1 MKTKLIQAFQAQYGC
16 EPEHIVKAPGRVNLI
31 GEHTDYNE
39 GYVLP
44 CAIDYFTLVAV
55 SKRDDMQV
63 RVIALDWENE
73 TDAFDIKSDIAFH
86 QQQMWSNY
94 VRGVLNEL
102 KARGYPVLG
111 CNLAVTGNVPQGA
124 GLSSSAALEVAAAV
138 AFMVVSGGSINDSS
152 SKGLDLNRLQIAR
165 VGQDAENNFVGCA
178 CGIMDQLVSASGV
191 DGHAVFI
198 DCLDYKLTPVALP
211 KELSIVI
218 VNSNVKRG
226 LVDSEYNQR
235 RAQCE
240 AVAAHFD
247 VPSLRHLDEATLDT
261 GKQGLDATFVN
272 RARHVI
278 SENQRVLNMVVALED
293 GNTDSLGNLMA
304 ESHESMKTLFEITVP
319 EIDSLVSIIAS
330 VIGPIGGVR
339 MTGGGFGGC
348 VVALVSDDL
357 VQTVCDAVEADYE
370 KLTGLK
376 STIYRANP
384 SAGVTLLD

>member
-1 MKTKLIQAFQAQYGC
+1 MKEKLIQVFHDQYGC
-16 EPEHIVKAPGRVNLI
+16 GPEHIIKAPGRVNLI

-44 CAIDYFTLVAV
+44 CAIDFFTLVAV

-63 RVIALDWENE
+63 KVIALDWAHATDEFNVENE
-73 TDAFDIKSDIAFH
+73 IAFH

-94 VRGVLNEL
+94 IRGVLNEL
-102 KARGYPVLG
+102 KVRGYPVLG

-124 GLSSSAALEVAAAV
+124 GLSSSAALEVAVAA
-138 AFMVVSGGSINDSS
+138 ALVVVGGGTITNVKTSRF
-152 SKGLDLNRLQIAR
+152 DLNRLEIAR
-165 VGQDAENNFVGCA
+165 IGQDAENNFVGCA

-191 DGHAVFI
+191 DGHAVLI
-198 DCLDYKLTPVALP
+198 DCLDNKLTPVALP
-211 KELSIVI
+211 SALSIVI

-240 AVAAHFD
+240 AVAAHFG
-247 VPSLRHLDEATLDT
+247 VPSLRHLDETKLDA
-261 GKQGLDATFVN
+261 GQQGLNATSVN

-278 SENQRVLNMVVALED
+278 SENQRVLDTVAALED
-293 GNTDSLGNLMA
+293 CKLDKLGRLMA
-304 ESHESMKTLFEITVP
+304 ESHESMRSLFEITVS

-348 VVALVSDDL
+348 VVALVPNDF
-357 VQTVCDAVEADYE
+357 VKTVCDAVEVDYE

-376 STIYRANP
+376 PVIYRANP
-384 SAGVTLLD
+384 SAGVSRLD